1 MAMDQADLQAITAA
15 ISSGFSQQ
23 TSGYQGSANS
33 NPKNTKSLGDLS
45 KATGD
50 VAKALAA
57 GGGTVKQFTETLTGG
72 LGSLGKAFSGIV
84 GYIDDTNS
92 TFQGLSKVGA
102 GFNANLG
109 ELRMSAAD
117 TRMGFD
123 EFGSMIG
130 NNATQLASF
139 AGGVKGG
146 ATQFTK
152 LSRAMFQD
160 GQMIEGFMNLGY
172 TVGEANEFLMTNM
185 KLLDRQARRDGMS
198 NEAQVQAALELA
210 STMDVMAKL
219 TGKSVKEQQD
229 QLVSSQRD
237 GATQAKLRLLEKQG
251 LEGVQEGFNTSMTG
265 LSAGGADLQKFFQ
278 DMTQTG
284 VPMTAATK
292 AFAARNGEA
301 AAIAK
306 KMAAVNASS
315 LSKEEKQARLKD
327 LSAQAVAATL
337 KSQDSVQNLTVAS
350 LGQVSDYA
358 KAAADGL
365 EQVGPM
371 INQMED
377 YAAKHGLVLG
387 ETLGYQEAYKQ
398 VFRDLT
404 TESEKQKT
412 GTGKG
417 QGAQQAIN
425 AATLALAESAS
436 KVNAALGDQISTNT
450 KVSTALARAAEVLEG
465 VLGTAAT
472 AAISALSL
480 VPGSSNAEN
489 AGTINGMPTAE
500 QINDINDESTS
511 QADKEKF
518 VSMFGPENF
527 DQGALKVGIVSIAQ
541 DAIAK
546 NAKKGMATNE
556 ETYNPEAQSIFG
568 DLFDGAK
575 NLIGIGG
582 NETPTPNALG
592 GNVSAGDFLKV
603 GEQGPETMIAGFDG
617 AVIPNMKQMMNRL
630 PSVIEQ
636 MTGVPMT
643 AEDKNAAARSGM
655 PQMSESE
662 ISQLVQHAQT
672 TNELLSRLLGVNTVQ
687 GRIGE
692 KQYRLA
698 RGAGNLMTGLG
709 RA

>member
-15 ISSGFSQQ
+15 ISAGFSQQ
-23 TSGYQGSANS
+23 SSGYQGSAS
-33 NPKNTKSLGDLS
+33 SSGSSGSKAFGDLT

-50 VAKALAA
+50 VAKGLAA
-57 GGGTVKQFTETLTGG
+57 GGGSVKDFTETLTGS
-72 LGSLGKAFSGIV
+72 LGPLGKAFSGIV
-84 GYIDDTNS
+84 GYIDNTNN

-123 EFGSMIG
+123 EFGSLIG

-198 NEAQVQAALELA
+198 TEAQVKAALELA
-210 STMDVMAKL
+210 TSMDVMAKL

-229 QLVSSQRD
+229 QLVESQRD

-251 LEGVQEGFNTSMTG
+251 IEGVQEGFNASMTG

-306 KMAAVNASS
+306 RMAAVNASS

-337 KSQDSVQNLTVAS
+337 KSQDSVQNLTVSS

-365 EQVGPM
+365 EQVGPI

-377 YAAKHGLVLG
+377 YARQNGVVLG
-387 ETLGYQEAYKQ
+387 ETLSYQEAYNKVFKQ
-398 VFRDLT
+398 IAAET
-404 TESEKQKT
+404 EKQKDGNT
-412 GTGKG
+412 KG
-417 QGAQQAIN
+417 QDAQKAIN
-425 AATLALAESAS
+425 VATLALAESAS
-436 KVNAALGDQISTNT
+436 KVNLALGDQIATNT
-450 KVSTALARAAEVLEG
+450 TVSNLLADAASGFAALLNTSSNIAVGTIDLAAKGQRSLEG
-465 VLGTAAT
+465 ADMEGGPTQNELRDVQNASPEDKAAFMAQFPNFKFNT
-472 AAISALSL
+472 DGSL
-480 VPGSSNAEN
+480 
-489 AGTINGMPTAE
+489 
-500 QINDINDESTS
+500 D
-511 QADKEKF
+511 
-518 VSMFGPENF
+518 
-527 DQGALKVGIVSIAQ
+527 VGIVRVDPQINSKTVRA
-541 DAIAK
+541 DASKVTADDPVDYDRG
-546 NAKKGMATNE
+546 NMWTE
-556 ETYNPEAQSIFG
+556 WIFP
-568 DLFDGAK
+568 
-575 NLIGIGG
+575 GIVNTVSDMMSSG
-582 NETPTPNALG
+582 TPTANALG
-592 GNVSAGDFLKV
+592 GNVKAGEFLKV

-630 PSVIEQ
+630 PQAIESMNLPPSAAEQSVLANMGMKDNDI
-636 MTGVPMT
+636 
-643 AEDKNAAARSGM
+643 AA
-655 PQMSESE
+655 
-662 ISQLVQHAQT
+662 LVQQAQT
-672 TNELLSRLLGVNTVQ
+672 TNELLSRLLGVNTAQ

-692 KQYRLA
+692 KHLKLS

>member
-15 ISSGFSQQ
+15 ISAGFSQQ
-23 TSGYQGSANS
+23 SSGYQGSAGSSSSGNQ
-33 NPKNTKSLGDLS
+33 KVFGDLT

-50 VAKALAA
+50 VAKGLAA
-57 GGGTVKQFTETLTGG
+57 GGGSVKDFTETLTGS
-72 LGSLGKAFSGIV
+72 LGPLGKAFSGIV
-84 GYIDDTNS
+84 GYIDNTNN

-123 EFGSMIG
+123 EFGSLIG

-198 NEAQVQAALELA
+198 NEAQVQAALDLA
-210 STMDVMAKL
+210 TSMDVMAKL

-229 QLVSSQRD
+229 QLVESQRD

-251 LEGVQEGFNTSMTG
+251 IEGVQEGFNASMTG

-306 KMAAVNASS
+306 RMAAVNASS

-337 KSQDSVQNLTVAS
+337 KSQDSVQNLTVSS

-365 EQVGPM
+365 EQVGPI

-377 YAAKHGLVLG
+377 YARQNGVVLG
-387 ETLGYQEAYKQ
+387 ETLSYQEAYNKVFKQ
-398 VFRDLT
+398 IAAETETQRD
-404 TESEKQKT
+404 
-412 GTGKG
+412 GNAKG
-417 QGAQQAIN
+417 QDAQKAIN
-425 AATLALAESAS
+425 VATLALAESAS
-436 KVNAALGDQISTNT
+436 KVNLALGDQIATNT
-450 KVSTALARAAEVLEG
+450 TVSNLLADAASGFAALLNTSSNIAVGTIDLAAKGQRSLEG
-465 VLGTAAT
+465 ADMEGGPTQNELRDVQNASPEDKAAFMAQFPNFKFTDGSLDVGIMRVDPQVNSKTVRADAARLDPATPIDYDQGNMWTEWIFPGIVNTVSEMMSSGT
-472 AAISALSL
+472 
-480 VPGSSNAEN
+480 
-489 AGTINGMPTAE
+489 PTA
-500 QINDINDESTS
+500 
-511 QADKEKF
+511 
-518 VSMFGPENF
+518 
-527 DQGALKVGIVSIAQ
+527 
-541 DAIAK
+541 
-546 NAKKGMATNE
+546 
-556 ETYNPEAQSIFG
+556 
-568 DLFDGAK
+568 
-575 NLIGIGG
+575 
-582 NETPTPNALG
+582 NALG
-592 GNVSAGDFLKV
+592 GNVKAGEFLKV

-630 PSVIEQ
+630 PQAIESMNLPPSAAEQSVLANMGMKDNDI
-636 MTGVPMT
+636 
-643 AEDKNAAARSGM
+643 AA
-655 PQMSESE
+655 
-662 ISQLVQHAQT
+662 LVQQAQT
-672 TNELLSRLLGVNTVQ
+672 TNELLSRLLGVNTAQ

-692 KQYRLA
+692 KHLKLS

>member
-15 ISSGFSQQ
+15 ISAGFSQQ
-23 TSGYQGSANS
+23 SSGYQGSAS
-33 NPKNTKSLGDLS
+33 SSGSSGSKAFGDLT

-50 VAKALAA
+50 VAKGLAA
-57 GGGTVKQFTETLTGG
+57 GGGSVKDFTETLTGS
-72 LGSLGKAFSGIV
+72 LGPLGKAFSGIV
-84 GYIDDTNS
+84 GYIDNTNN

-123 EFGSMIG
+123 EFGSLIG

-251 LEGVQEGFNTSMTG
+251 IEGVQEGFNASMTG

-306 KMAAVNASS
+306 RMAAVNASS
-315 LSKEEKQARLKD
+315 LSKEEKQAQLKD

-337 KSQDSVQNLTVAS
+337 KSQDSVQNLTVSS

-365 EQVGPM
+365 EQVGPI

-377 YAAKHGLVLG
+377 YARQNGVVLG
-387 ETLGYQEAYKQ
+387 ETLSYQEAYNKVFKQ
-398 VFRDLT
+398 IAAET
-404 TESEKQKT
+404 EKQKDGNT
-412 GTGKG
+412 KG
-417 QGAQQAIN
+417 QDAQKAIN
-425 AATLALAESAS
+425 VATIALAESAS
-436 KVNAALGDQISTNT
+436 KVNLALGDQIATNT
-450 KVSTALARAAEVLEG
+450 TVSNLLADAASGFAALLNTSSNIAVGTIDLAAKGQRSLEG
-465 VLGTAAT
+465 ADMEGGPTQNELRDIQNASPEDKAAFMAQFPNFKFTDGSLDVGIMRVDPQVNSKTVRADAARLDPENPIDYDQGNMWTEWIFPGIVNTVSDMMSSGT
-472 AAISALSL
+472 
-480 VPGSSNAEN
+480 
-489 AGTINGMPTAE
+489 PTA
-500 QINDINDESTS
+500 
-511 QADKEKF
+511 
-518 VSMFGPENF
+518 
-527 DQGALKVGIVSIAQ
+527 
-541 DAIAK
+541 
-546 NAKKGMATNE
+546 
-556 ETYNPEAQSIFG
+556 
-568 DLFDGAK
+568 
-575 NLIGIGG
+575 
-582 NETPTPNALG
+582 NALG
-592 GNVSAGDFLKV
+592 GNVKAGEFLKV

-630 PSVIEQ
+630 PQAIESMNLPPSAAEQSVLANMGMKDNDI
-636 MTGVPMT
+636 
-643 AEDKNAAARSGM
+643 AA
-655 PQMSESE
+655 
-662 ISQLVQHAQT
+662 LVQQAQT
-672 TNELLSRLLGVNTVQ
+672 TNELLSRLLGVNTAQ

-692 KQYRLA
+692 KHLKLS